1 MRTRIAVCLFV
12 ASALL
17 APTAEADVV
26 TDWNS
31 AALDAIRS
39 GRTPPP
45 AASRALAMLHAAIY
59 DAVNGITR
67 THETYRVE
75 SAVPRSASLESAA
88 AAAAHTVLVAVFPA
102 DADVFDALYV
112 TSLAPIRDG
121 PQKNAGVSWGERV
134 GTDIVRW
141 RHNDNS
147 AVTIAPPS
155 DNGTGSWQPTPPAY
169 MPYLLPQ
176 WAFVEPFAIP
186 ASSYVRPAGPPAVT
200 STRYAA
206 DYNEVKAFGAAVGSS
221 RTPAQDEIALFW
233 ADGAGTET
241 PPGHWNTI
249 AQGVARQSGNTL
261 EQNARLFALLNIA
274 MADAAIAAWDAKY
287 VFDNWRPVTAIR
299 NGDSDGNAGTAA
311 DPTWSSFIVTPPFPD
326 YLSGHSTFSA
336 AAATVLALF
345 YGSDAVAFTTGSDVL
360 PGVSHSFTSFSA
372 AASEAAV
379 SRLLAGIHFRSA
391 IEDGLTAGVEIG
403 EWTFTHY
410 MTAKANR
417 SRN

>member
-1 MRTRIAVCLFV
+1 MRTRIAVSLFV
-12 ASALL
+12 ASVLL
-17 APTAEADVV
+17 AATADADVV
-26 TDWNS
+26 TDWNR

-67 THETYRVE
+67 THEAYRVA
-75 SAVPRSASLESAA
+75 SAVPRSAALESAA
-88 AAAAHTVLVAVFPA
+88 AAAAHTVLVAVFP
-102 DADVFDALYV
+102 DHADVFDARYV
-112 TSLAPIRDG
+112 TSLAAIPNG
-121 PQKNAGVSWGERV
+121 PHKNAGVSWGERV
-134 GTDIVRW
+134 GTEIVRW
-141 RHNDNS
+141 RSNDNS
-147 AVTIAPPS
+147 TVAISPP
-155 DNGTGSWQPTPPAY
+155 NGDGAGSWQPTPPAY
-169 MPYLLPQ
+169 LPYQLPQ

-186 ASSYVRPAGPPAVT
+186 ASSYVRPAGPPAIT

-221 RTPAQDEIALFW
+221 RTPVQHEIALFW
-233 ADGAGTET
+233 ADAAGTET
-241 PPGHWNTI
+241 PPGHWNSI
-249 AQGVARQSGNTL
+249 AQIVARQSGNTL

-287 VFDNWRPVTAIR
+287 LFDNWRPVTAIR
-299 NGDSDGNAGTAA
+299 NGDADGNAGTAG

-326 YLSGHSTFSA
+326 YLSGHSMFSA

-345 YGSDAVAFTTGSDVL
+345 YGSDAVTFATGSDFL
-360 PGVSHSFTSFSA
+360 PGASHSFSSFSA
-372 AASEAAV
+372 AASEAAL
-379 SRLLAGIHFRSA
+379 SRVLAGIHFRFA

-403 EWTFTHY
+403 EWTFSHY